1 VSPGAVK
8 TELLDHISVEDVKK
22 ANQSH
27 VDQVGISASSY
38 GRMVAFAISQPEHV
52 DVNEII
58 FRPTAQELWY
68 EENSCNTVY
77 ECSLQLVQLVSECGR
92 IEYGNEILDY

>member
-1 VSPGAVK
+1 MEGLRQETTPLNIRTTIVSPGAVK

-58 FRPTAQELWY
+58 FRPTAQEL
-68 EENSCNTVY
+68 
-77 ECSLQLVQLVSECGR
+77 
-92 IEYGNEILDY
+92 